1 VQGVVQEYDPA
12 AQTGVVLGEPD
23 RVAVYLRPGSLRGG
37 IFRRLR
43 SGQRVVFDVEL
54 ENGRS
59 YAARVRVGSEGY

>member
-23 RVAVYLRPGSLRGG
+23 RVAVYLRPGSLGGG

-43 SGQRVVFDVEL
+43 SGPRVVFAVDAAA
-54 ENGRS
+54 GRR

>member
-1 VQGVVQEYDPA
+1 MQGVVQEYDPA

-23 RVAVYLRPGSLRGG
+23 RVAVYLRPGSLGGG

-43 SGQRVVFDVEL
+43 SGQRVVFDVE
-54 ENGRS
+54 EEDGRR